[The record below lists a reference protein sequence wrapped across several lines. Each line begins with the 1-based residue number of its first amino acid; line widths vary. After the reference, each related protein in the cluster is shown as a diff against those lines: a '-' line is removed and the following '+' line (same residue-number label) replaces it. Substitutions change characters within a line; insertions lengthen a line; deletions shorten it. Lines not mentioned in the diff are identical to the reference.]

1 MNSLILISPYKGS
14 GFQPIFSSN
23 ELYCLETIFMKH
35 LHLFDKI
42 PKFSIFLG
50 LLKKH
55 FFTVPFLAAFNT
67 LTVLILG
74 GLSLYAKLNNQG
86 DGVERLFSDPFNSWF
101 PYEGLLTGVSEVL
114 WCIPVAICAFT
125 FGVLRQK
132 EPRSRSAIFL
142 FFSALLLGVFF
153 LDDRFRMTLI
163 LSRLGISTKLIYLCY
178 GSAVFVYG
186 VKFWQY
192 IKTTPY
198 LPLVAAF
205 ILFAIS
211 RFEDIFNSPSL
222 GIHAMLE
229 DGTKLLALLNLALYF
244 WYLCHQEVGRHL
256 QS

>member
-1 MNSLILISPYKGS
+1 
-14 GFQPIFSSN
+14 
-23 ELYCLETIFMKH
+23 MKN
-35 LHLFDKI
+35 LPLFDKI
-42 PKFSIFLG
+42 PKLATFLEF
-50 LLKKH
+50 LKQH
-55 FFTVPFLAAFNT
+55 LFTVPFLAAFNT

-101 PYEGLLTGVSEVL
+101 PYEGILTGVSEVL

-132 EPRSRSAIFL
+132 EPRSRSTIFL

-163 LSRLGISTKLIYLCY
+163 LSGLGISKKLIYLCY
-178 GSAVFVYG
+178 ATAVFLYG
-186 VKFWQY
+186 VKFWRY

-211 RFEDIFNSPSL
+211 RFEDILGSRSL
-222 GIHAMLE
+222 GVHAMLE

-244 WYLCHQEVGRHL
+244 WHVCHQEVGRHFQ
-256 QS
+256 QSEQR

>member
-1 MNSLILISPYKGS
+1 
-14 GFQPIFSSN
+14 
-23 ELYCLETIFMKH
+23 MKH
-35 LHLFDKI
+35 LPLFDKI
-42 PKFSIFLG
+42 PNFSNSLELI
-50 LLKKH
+50 KKH

-67 LTVLILG
+67 LTLLILG
-74 GLSLYAKLNNQG
+74 GLSVYAKLKNQG
-86 DGVERLFSDPFNSWF
+86 DGVERLFSDPFNFWF
-101 PYEGLLTGVSEVL
+101 PYEGILTGISEVL

-132 EPRSRSAIFL
+132 EPRRRSGIFL

-178 GSAVFVYG
+178 GTAVFLYG
-186 VKFWQY
+186 LKFWRY

-205 ILFAIS
+205 LLFAIS
-211 RFEDIFNSPSL
+211 RFEDMLALQSL
-222 GIHAMLE
+222 GLHAMLE

-244 WYLCHQEVGRHL
+244 WHVCHQEVGRHL
-256 QS
+256 QQSEEH

>member
-1 MNSLILISPYKGS
+1 
-14 GFQPIFSSN
+14 
-23 ELYCLETIFMKH
+23 MKH
-35 LHLFDKI
+35 LPLFDKL
-42 PKFSIFLG
+42 PKFASFLD
-50 LLKKH
+50 LLQKH
-55 FFTVPFLAAFNT
+55 FFTVPFLAVCNT
-67 LTVLILG
+67 LTLLLLG
-74 GLSLYAKLNNQG
+74 GLSLYAKLKNQG

-101 PYEGLLTGVSEVL
+101 PYEGILTGVSEVL

-142 FFSALLLGVFF
+142 FFSALLLAVFF

-178 GSAVFVYG
+178 GSAVLLYG
-186 VKFWQY
+186 FKFWRY

-205 ILFAIS
+205 LLFAIS
-211 RFEDIFNSPSL
+211 RLEDILNSRSL
-222 GIHAMLE
+222 GVHAMLE

-244 WYLCHQEVGRHL
+244 WHVCDREVWRHL
-256 QS
+256 QQNQEP